1 MRNLEVAT
9 MENNVEDKILEEVNA
24 EINESID
31 EAKNKLKEQ
40 EIEIEIEDTQPLS
53 NENRPAVP
61 DKKQQMQSQPKKKV
75 PEIADEEMSAAVQR
89 RIKKILRDK
98 KVAEEEAQNL
108 QNQVM
113 GLTKRLEKI
122 EKSNEK
128 QGQNQLAEHYN
139 LTKKALMKAI
149 EEGDTQ
155 AQVKFNEELVDIKTA
170 IAMQNQARATRQQ
183 SETISPTV
191 GKAQQQATNPPPER
205 AMSWWKENDW
215 FNSKGFEKETA
226 MARAIDVQLDIEGYD
241 KNDAQYY
248 DELNNRLQKSF
259 PELISKKEVTESKPR
274 QSRQAVA
281 PTTGGQAYR
290 GNRIRMTSEQLR
302 MARELG
308 ITDPEHLKKYAKEI
322 THLSRKDT

>member
-1 MRNLEVAT
+1 
-9 MENNVEDKILEEVNA
+9 MENNIEDKILEEVNA

-40 EIEIEIEDTQPLS
+40 DLEIEIENVQPQS
-53 NENRPAVP
+53 NENRPAV
-61 DKKQQMQSQPKKKV
+61 DEKKEPVKAKPK
-75 PEIADEEMSAAVQR
+75 ELQISDEDMSAAVQR

-98 KVAEEEAQNL
+98 KNAEEEAQNL
-108 QNQVM
+108 QNTVS
-113 GLTKRLEKI
+113 GLTQRLEKI
-122 EKSNEK
+122 EKANET

-139 LTKKALMKAI
+139 LTKRALAKAI
-149 EEGDTQ
+149 EEGDTE

-170 IAMQNQARATRQQ
+170 IALQNQAKAQRRQ
-183 SETISPTV
+183 SEAISPTV
-191 GKAQQQATNPPPER
+191 GKAQQQATNPPPDK
-205 AMSWWKENDW
+205 AMSWWKSNDW
-215 FNSKGFEKETA
+215 FNAKGYEKETA

-241 KNDAQYY
+241 KNDTSYY

-259 PELISKKEVTESKPR
+259 PELISKKEVTENRPR

-322 THLSRKDT
+322 TNLNRKDS

>member
-9 MENNVEDKILEEVNA
+9 MENNIDDKVLEEVNA

-40 EIEIEIEDTQPLS
+40 DIEIEVNDEPINNKKEEKPIE
-53 NENRPAVP
+53 A
-61 DKKQQMQSQPKKKV
+61 KKT
-75 PEIADEEMSAAVQR
+75 EISDEDMSAAVQR
-89 RIKKILRDK
+89 RIKKIIREK
-98 KVAEEEAQNL
+98 KIAEEEAQNL
-108 QNQVM
+108 QNTVK
-113 GLTKRLEKI
+113 GLTQRLEKI
-122 EKSNEK
+122 EKSNET

-139 LTKKALMKAI
+139 LTKRALAKAI
-149 EEGDTQ
+149 EEGDTD

-170 IAMQNQARATRQQ
+170 IALQNQARVQRQQ
-183 SETISPTV
+183 SETTSPNV
-191 GKAQQQATNPPPER
+191 GRAQQQATNPAPEK
-205 AMSWWKENDW
+205 AMSWWRENNW
-215 FNSKGFEKETA
+215 FNAKGFEKETA

-241 KNDAQYY
+241 KNDASYY
-248 DELNNRLQKSF
+248 DELNNRLQKNF
-259 PELISKKEVTESKPR
+259 PELISKKEVSIERPR

-322 THLSRKDT
+322 NTLNRKDN